1 MLRMTQRRAMVEKA
15 KRSGE
20 ARIRRAIEP
29 LFARRFAAL
38 KRELRRSNLRK
49 RLAKFAGLYKDN
61 GAEWEDW
68 EEEFLAALT
77 AAMEKTI
84 DELFAAENE
93 FWQSR
98 GKSAKTWNPQEV
110 LERYQTRVGR
120 KIRNIPDETLEDVQ
134 AEISRWFGSEETL
147 PDLINSLGKYF
158 DPARAEM
165 IAITEA
171 TALAAQ
177 TAYEMMNYFGIKRW
191 RWDAILDAVVCP
203 DCAER
208 NGVTYD
214 VEDNDNYP
222 PAHPRCRCGEYFLE
236 DGE

>member
-15 KRSGE
+15 KRAGE
-20 ARIRRAIEP
+20 ARIKRAIEP

-49 RLAKFAGLYKDN
+49 RLGKSAGLYKDN
-61 GAEWEDW
+61 GAEWANW

-77 AAMEKTI
+77 EAMLKTI

-93 FWQSR
+93 FWTSR
-98 GKSAKTWNPQEV
+98 GKEPMAWDSKAV
-110 LERYQTRVGR
+110 IERYQTRIGR
-120 KIRNIPDETLEDVQ
+120 KIRDIPDGTLNDVQ
-134 AEISRWFGSEETL
+134 DEIARWFGSEETL
-147 PDLINSLGKYF
+147 PDLIDSLGQYF

-177 TAYEMMNYFGIKRW
+177 AAYEMMNHFGIRRW

-214 VEDNDNYP
+214 VEDSDNYP

-236 DGE
+236 ED